1 MKLIITL
8 FFFCSHFVFALPPKP
23 ELTQDFWN
31 NPSFVKSFMGDYGF
45 RSEIEP
51 RISKAE
57 QSVLAEVVAKAEN
70 QLAEAIAYLEN
81 KVDEKSSPALDY
93 ALGTMCYQ
101 NGRLTTAVQAYQ
113 NAIKKFPNFLRA
125 HKNLG
130 LVQLNLANLEPA
142 SKSLTK
148 AISLGDG
155 DGVTFVALGYCHLR
169 LERFL
174 SAENAYR
181 MALLLLPESQD
192 ARNGLVN
199 CFLYT
204 ERFQEALALLNE
216 LLDKDPNDAFCH
228 RARAQVLQSL
238 KKEKKAAVALETL
251 NRMGKLKLPDLL
263 ILGDLYHNLEL
274 YDQSLKAYQEAIR
287 NQQKLPLE
295 NYIRVAR
302 ILINRGSYEDGF
314 SYLEEIEKNFG
325 MGYSVDDEKQ
335 IKLLQ
340 AEVLRATGKDS
351 EASSILVELSKK
363 FPLEGKIHFPLGQL
377 AWKNNEFVEA
387 EIRFQRAQKDPDQ
400 EVQALVE
407 YARMMVSYQ
416 KYQKAVD
423 LLEKAQAM
431 SPQKRVEKYLTSVK
445 NLLISS
451 RIRF

>member
-148 AISLGDG
+148 AISLDG
-155 DGVTFVALGYCHLR
+155 DGVTFVALGIAICVWSGFFPLKMPTVWHYFYCPRVRMPVMGWLIV
-169 LERFL
+169 FFTP
-174 SAENAYR
+174 NA
-181 MALLLLPESQD
+181 
-192 ARNGLVN
+192 
-199 CFLYT
+199 
-204 ERFQEALALLNE
+204 
-216 LLDKDPNDAFCH
+216 
-228 RARAQVLQSL
+228 
-238 KKEKKAAVALETL
+238 
-251 NRMGKLKLPDLL
+251 
-263 ILGDLYHNLEL
+263 
-274 YDQSLKAYQEAIR
+274 
-287 NQQKLPLE
+287 
-295 NYIRVAR
+295 
-302 ILINRGSYEDGF
+302 
-314 SYLEEIEKNFG
+314 
-325 MGYSVDDEKQ
+325 
-335 IKLLQ
+335 
-340 AEVLRATGKDS
+340 
-351 EASSILVELSKK
+351 SKK
-363 FPLEGKIHFPLGQL
+363 HC
-377 AWKNNEFVEA
+377 
-387 EIRFQRAQKDPDQ
+387 
-400 EVQALVE
+400 
-407 YARMMVSYQ
+407 
-416 KYQKAVD
+416 
-423 LLEKAQAM
+423 
-431 SPQKRVEKYLTSVK
+431 SVK
-445 NLLISS
+445 
-451 RIRF
+451 

>member
-1 MKLIITL
+1 MKLFVLIL
-8 FFFCSHFVFALPPKP
+8 FFYSHFVLALPPKP
-23 ELTQDFWN
+23 ELTRDFWN

-51 RISKAE
+51 RISKTE

-70 QLAEAIAYLEN
+70 QLGEAIIYLEN

-93 ALGTMCYQ
+93 ALGTMYYQ
-101 NGRLTTAVQAYQ
+101 NGRLTAAVKAYQ
-113 NAIKKFPNFLRA
+113 NAINKFPDFLRA

-130 LVQLNLANLEPA
+130 LVQLNLGNLEPA
-142 SKSLTK
+142 SRSLTK

-155 DGVTFVALGYCHLR
+155 DGVTYVALGYCHLS
-169 LERFL
+169 LGRFL

-181 MALLLLPESQD
+181 MALLLLPESKD

-216 LLDKDPNDAFCH
+216 LLDKDPNDAFCN

-238 KKEKKAAVALETL
+238 NKEKEATVALETL
-251 NRMGKLKLPDLL
+251 RRMKKLKPLDFL

-274 YDQSLKAYQEAIR
+274 YDQSLKVYEEAIQ
-287 NQQKLPLE
+287 NQQKLPLK

-302 ILINRGSYEDGF
+302 ILINRGSYLDGF
-314 SYLEEIEKNFG
+314 SYLEKIEKNFG
-325 MGYSVDDEKQ
+325 MGFSVEDEKQ

-340 AEVLRATGKDS
+340 AEVLRATGKDP
-351 EASSILVELSKK
+351 EASSILVELSKN
-363 FPLEGKIHFPLGQL
+363 FPLDGKIHFLLGQL
-377 AWKNNEFVEA
+377 AWKNDEFVEA

-407 YARMMVSYQ
+407 YARMLVSYQ